1 VVATAR
7 NRNNVVAFETSH
19 PDTAI
24 ALALDV
30 TDNAQCHRAI
40 ADAERR
46 FGRID
51 VLVNN
56 AGYCYY
62 AAIEEGE
69 DAAVRALFDTH
80 VFGPLSLIKLVL
92 PGMRARGRGQIINFS
107 SIGGIMAF
115 PGTGFYCA
123 AKFAIEGL
131 SESLAKEIEPLGLSV
146 MVIEPG
152 PFQTSFISTSR
163 KSSAIEIPDYAPT
176 AGVYRHGRPDR
187 ILPGDPQRA
196 AKAILDAADSPA
208 PPLRLLLGG
217 HAYTRVIENLEQ
229 RIASYKT
236 WKEVSHEADFPPSE
250 RTP

>member
-1 VVATAR
+1 
-7 NRNNVVAFETSH
+7 
-19 PDTAI
+19 
-24 ALALDV
+24 
-30 TDNAQCHRAI
+30 
-40 ADAERR
+40 
-46 FGRID
+46 
-51 VLVNN
+51 
-56 AGYCYY
+56 
-62 AAIEEGE
+62 
-69 DAAVRALFDTH
+69 